1 MIDARP
7 GTAVA
12 GANQLLDAITRLFVT
27 PGRAL
32 LLFDPLEE
40 MSDRWGAD
48 IASTFFTR
56 CCPFLLEVGAIAYWS
71 LSRGE
76 NHDAL
81 RRDIEDVAQCIL
93 VLRDSRLRIAKAEG
107 RPVGVQGSV
116 YHYRESEG
124 GPELTKAP
132 AAARLCGR
140 CVISG
145 S

>member
-12 GANQLLDAITRLFVT
+12 GANQLLDAITRLFAT

-48 IASTFFTR
+48 IASTFFA
-56 CCPFLLEVGAIAYWS
+56 LLPVSARGRAIAYWS

-93 VLRDSRLRIAKAEG
+93 VLRDSRLRIAKAES